1 MKPHVL
7 IAVDAFTDEHIN
19 RIKAAL
25 GEWATC
31 ERIPE
36 ETPSEAYQVALQQA
50 HMVMGWPEPEWVVS
64 SSVKFLQLPSVGYDG
79 YLGKGLEAKTPF
91 ILCNATGVMGKQI
104 AEHVAGMV
112 FALTR
117 RIGQHVRDQQAGVW
131 RQAAPYGEING
142 ATLCVVGLGDIG
154 TEIVR
159 WGLSVGMR
167 VIGVRKDASKG
178 HSLVERV
185 YPIGELKAA
194 VAQADHVVSILPGGA
209 DTAQL
214 YDADVFAHFKPGA
227 YFYNVGRG
235 RSVDESA
242 LIAALQSG
250 HLGGAGLDVFQQEP
264 LPVSSP
270 FWQMNNVIIT
280 PHVAGRSVREFDR
293 MCDLFVSNLAAYQ
306 RGERLRNVVLATA

>member
-1 MKPHVL
+1 MPIQVL
-7 IAVDAFTDEHIN
+7 IAADAFTDAHIK
-19 RIKAAL
+19 RIQNALDGWGTVVRIAEELSEDAYRAAL
-25 GEWATC
+25 QTAE
-31 ERIPE
+31 I
-36 ETPSEAYQVALQQA
+36 VI
-50 HMVMGWPEPEWVVS
+50 GWPEAAWVAASPVQY
-64 SSVKFLQLPSVGYDG
+64 LQLPSVGYDG
-79 YLGKGLEAKTPF
+79 YVGQGLEAKTPF

-167 VIGVRKDASKG
+167 VIGVRKDANKG